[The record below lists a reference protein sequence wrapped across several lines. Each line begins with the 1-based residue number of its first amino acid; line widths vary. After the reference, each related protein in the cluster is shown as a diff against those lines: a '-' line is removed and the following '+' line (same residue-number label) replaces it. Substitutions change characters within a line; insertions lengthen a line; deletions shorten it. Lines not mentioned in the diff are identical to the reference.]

1 MQDHERGA
9 NMLIF
14 RAPKRRHTVLSGQA
28 GATTAEYALL
38 VGFIATV
45 IVGVVGLIGLQLIP
59 GFQNALAGL

>member
-1 MQDHERGA
+1 
-9 NMLIF
+9 MLIV
-14 RAPKRRHTVLSGQA
+14 RSPKRRHTALSGQA

-59 GFQNALAGL
+59 EFQSALGGP